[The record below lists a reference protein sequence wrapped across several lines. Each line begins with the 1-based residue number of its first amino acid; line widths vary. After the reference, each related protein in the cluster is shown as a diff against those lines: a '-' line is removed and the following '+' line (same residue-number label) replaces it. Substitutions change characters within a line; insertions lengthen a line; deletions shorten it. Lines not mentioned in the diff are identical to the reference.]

1 MKTFTR
7 CLTFLMLAALCVA
20 AVAPG
25 FKVTK
30 KYPLPGDGGFDY
42 LFFDTSSNRVYVSH
56 ENVVDVLDAD
66 SGKVVGKVEGT
77 PGVHGIAIVPALKRG
92 FTTNEGDST
101 VSVFD
106 TTTFK
111 TIKKISVEKDP
122 DFILYDPGTRRVLV
136 CHSDGAAITAID
148 PEKQVILG
156 KMALDGPAEAAVVNG
171 KGTAFVNL
179 EDQSEV
185 VSFDP
190 QALTVKQKYPITGC
204 KGPTGMA
211 IDAPNSRLFI
221 GCRGAAGGVG
231 KVLAVMDALT
241 GKVITTLPIG
251 TRVDAVSFDADNKL
265 VFASNYDG
273 TVSVIRQ
280 KNANEYESVGD
291 IQTQVGAKTMTFDP
305 KTKRLFL
312 STAEMQAPAVGGRA
326 TPKPGTFSVLVVE
339 RQ

>member
-1 MKTFTR
+1 
-7 CLTFLMLAALCVA
+7 
-20 AVAPG
+20 
-25 FKVTK
+25 
-30 KYPLPGDGGFDY
+30 
-42 LFFDTSSNRVYVSH
+42 
-56 ENVVDVLDAD
+56 
-66 SGKVVGKVEGT
+66 
-77 PGVHGIAIVPALKRG
+77 
-92 FTTNEGDST
+92 
-101 VSVFD
+101 
-106 TTTFK
+106 
-111 TIKKISVEKDP
+111 
-122 DFILYDPGTRRVLV
+122 
-136 CHSDGAAITAID
+136 
-148 PEKQVILG
+148 
-156 KMALDGPAEAAVVNG
+156 
-171 KGTAFVNL
+171 L
-179 EDQSEV
+179 EEQAEV

-204 KGPTGMA
+204 QGPTGLT

-280 KNANEYESVGD
+280 KNANQYESVGD

-312 STAEMQAPAVGGRA
+312 STAEMQAPAGGGRA
-326 TPKPGTFSVLVVE
+326 TPKAGTFTVLVVE

>member
-7 CLTFLMLAALCVA
+7 CLTFLMLAALCIA

-30 KYPLPGDGGFDY
+30 KYPVPGDGGFDY
-42 LFFDTSSNRVYVSH
+42 LFFDTSSNRIYVSH

-122 DFILYDPGTRRVLV
+122 DSILYDPGTRRVLV

-148 PEKQVILG
+148 PEKQV
-156 KMALDGPAEAAVVNG
+156 
-171 KGTAFVNL
+171 
-179 EDQSEV
+179 
-185 VSFDP
+185 
-190 QALTVKQKYPITGC
+190 
-204 KGPTGMA
+204 
-211 IDAPNSRLFI
+211 
-221 GCRGAAGGVG
+221 
-231 KVLAVMDALT
+231 
-241 GKVITTLPIG
+241 
-251 TRVDAVSFDADNKL
+251 
-265 VFASNYDG
+265 
-273 TVSVIRQ
+273 
-280 KNANEYESVGD
+280 
-291 IQTQVGAKTMTFDP
+291 
-305 KTKRLFL
+305 
-312 STAEMQAPAVGGRA
+312 
-326 TPKPGTFSVLVVE
+326 
-339 RQ
+339 